1 MIIKTDLI
9 DKNKLQLV
17 KTNKAEKKLSRI
29 VFLKIKRDNENK
41 K

>member
-1 MIIKTDLI
+1 MKTDLI
-9 DKNKLQLV
+9 DKNKLQRIRPG
-17 KTNKAEKKLSRI
+17 KKLSRI